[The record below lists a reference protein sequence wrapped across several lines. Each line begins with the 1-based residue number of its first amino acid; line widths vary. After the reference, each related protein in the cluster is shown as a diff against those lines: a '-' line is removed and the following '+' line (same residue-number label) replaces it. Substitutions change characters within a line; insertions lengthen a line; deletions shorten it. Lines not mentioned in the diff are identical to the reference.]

1 MDNTDPRTKV
11 RPLRTWSAFS
21 EIRHVPSEY
30 EIVTHE
36 SNYTVR
42 KHRSAAFE
50 LNPTTPANMWY
61 LTYRDKSP
69 VQVPDWHQFRDP
81 DEMTYRKYVTAQDE
95 QESMLKGVLDQ
106 YDSTAHDSEITAPW
120 LDTLAHLL
128 VPTRY
133 PVHGLQM
140 TQAYLGTI
148 APSSY
153 ITNCAAFSAADLLR
167 RGSLIAY
174 RTRQL
179 QRARP
184 DTNSLRDA
192 RRIWEADHGWQPAR
206 KALETALIAYDWA
219 ECLTAVNLVLR
230 PALDEILLGQF
241 ANVARKNND
250 DLTWL
255 LLTNLAK
262 DSARATRWS
271 CALARFAI
279 ERNPEN
285 ASSFVRWVKKWRT
298 RAEEAAGGLATLL
311 TSVSTPGQEEH
322 ATLEA
327 ARNAIAASLDAA
339 GISDSMNRTVSATE
353 NTTQASPPRHATPPL
368 SDPLIA
374 LFDRYAAVP
383 GANACRWS
391 GLTFYRFESPV
402 APHWDQTGSLTF
414 CVIVQ
419 GRQCVSINKTKQFCD
434 SANYLLINR
443 ATRLQA
449 EIVEASPARPFLS
462 MILQIPAAAVA
473 EVLVESL
480 PTLEARQ
487 PVGDNEDEEDED
499 EEDDPYVSKFDG
511 DLRDAVTRFVKTL
524 DDDSERRSLGPLFL
538 REIVFRLLRQD
549 QAPRLVSAA
558 LYGKSSR
565 KVFAAIRYMQAEYHR
580 SISIDEIA
588 REVGA
593 STSTLAHSFKEIIG
607 VSPYHFLKQL
617 RLERARVLMIRE
629 GWGVSE
635 AAARTGHASASHFVK
650 AFTGYFG
657 EAPRHYANQFRG
669 RPTLN
674 VMETTETEP

>member
-1 MDNTDPRTKV
+1 MDDTAARTKV
-11 RPLRTWSAFS
+11 RPLRTWSAFG
-21 EIRHVPSEY
+21 EIHHVPSEY

-36 SNYTVR
+36 LNYTVR
-42 KHRSAAFE
+42 KHRAAAFE

-69 VQVPDWHQFRDP
+69 VQVPEWNEFRDP
-81 DEMTYRKYVTAQDE
+81 DEMTYRKYVTGQDE
-95 QESMLKGVLDQ
+95 QESVLKGVLDQ
-106 YDSTAHDSEITAPW
+106 YESTAHDRDITARW

-128 VPTRY
+128 IPTRY

-184 DTNSLRDA
+184 DDHVLDEA
-192 RRIWEADHGWQPAR
+192 RRIWEADLGWQPAR

-230 PALDEILLGQF
+230 PALDEVLLGQL
-241 ANVARKNND
+241 ANVARQNHD

-279 ERNPEN
+279 EQNPDN
-285 ASSFVRWVKKWRT
+285 AGSFVRWVKKWRI
-298 RAEEAAGGLATLL
+298 RAEDAAGGLSTLL
-311 TSVSTPGQEEH
+311 TSVSSPAQEELT
-322 ATLEA
+322 TLEA
-327 ARNAIAASLDAA
+327 ARSAIAGSLAAA
-339 GISDSMNRTVSATE
+339 GISEDMNKTVSAAG
-353 NTTQASPPRHATPPL
+353 NTTGASSPSHMAPVL
-368 SDPLIA
+368 VDPLIA
-374 LFDRYAAVP
+374 LLEKYALEP
-383 GANACRWS
+383 GANPCRWT

-402 APHWDQTGSLTF
+402 APHWDQTGSLAF
-414 CVIVQ
+414 CVVVQ
-419 GRQCVSINKTKQFCD
+419 GRKRVTINGRKYFFD
-434 SANYLLINR
+434 PANYFVINR

-449 EIVEASPARPFLS
+449 EILEGSPARPFLS
-462 MILQIPAAAVA
+462 MILQIPAAALA
-473 EVLVESL
+473 EVLIESL
-480 PTLEARQ
+480 PALEALQ
-487 PVGDNEDEEDED
+487 SADDDEEEA
-499 EEDDPYVSKFDG
+499 YVSKFDG
-511 DLRDAVTRFVKTL
+511 DLRDAVIRFLKTL
-524 DDDSERRSLGPLFL
+524 DDDSERRLLGPLFL

-549 QAPRLVSAA
+549 QAPRLVTAA
-558 LYGKSSR
+558 LYGKTSR
-565 KVFAAIRYMQAEYHR
+565 KVFAAIRYMQAEYNR
-580 SISIDEIA
+580 SITIDDIA
-588 REVGA
+588 RSVGA

-635 AAARTGHASASHFVK
+635 AAARTGYASPSHFVK
-650 AFTGYFG
+650 AFTSYFG
-657 EAPRHYANQFRG
+657 EAPSHYANQFRG

-674 VMETTETEP
+674 VMETTETRR

>member
-1 MDNTDPRTKV
+1 MDNSASRTKV
-11 RPLRTWSAFS
+11 RPLRTWSAFG

-36 SNYTVR
+36 VNYTVR
-42 KHRSAAFE
+42 KRRAAAFE

-69 VQVPDWHQFRDP
+69 VQVPEWNEFRDP

-95 QESMLKGVLDQ
+95 QESVVKGVLDQ
-106 YDSTAHDSEITAPW
+106 YESAAHDHDITAPW
-120 LDTLAHLL
+120 LETLAHLL
-128 VPTRY
+128 IPTRY

-167 RGSLIAY
+167 RGSLVAY

-179 QRARP
+179 QLARP
-184 DTNSLRDA
+184 DVRLLGEA
-192 RRIWEADHGWQPAR
+192 RRIWEADLGWQPAR

-230 PALDEILLGQF
+230 PALDEILLGQL
-241 ANVARKNND
+241 ANVARKNRD

-279 ERNPEN
+279 ERSPDN
-285 ASSFVRWVKKWRT
+285 AGCFIRWVKKWRT
-298 RAEEAAGGLATLL
+298 RAEDAAGGLATML
-311 TSVSTPGQEEH
+311 TSVSSPGQEELT
-322 ATLEA
+322 TLEA
-327 ARNAIAASLDAA
+327 ARNAIAGVLTAA
-339 GISDSMNRTVSATE
+339 GISDDMNKTVAVAG
-353 NTTQASPPRHATPPL
+353 NTTSASSPVNTSPL
-368 SDPLIA
+368 LTDPLIA
-374 LFDRYAAVP
+374 LFDRYAEVP
-383 GANACRWS
+383 GANPCRWT
-391 GLTFYRFESPV
+391 GLTFYRFEGPV
-402 APHWDQTGSLTF
+402 APHWDQTASLAF
-414 CVIVQ
+414 CVVVQ
-419 GRQCVSINKTKQFCD
+419 GRKRVSINGRKYFFD
-434 SANYLLINR
+434 SANYFVINR

-449 EIVEASPARPFLS
+449 EIVEGSPARPFLS

-473 EVLVESL
+473 EVLIESL
-480 PTLEARQ
+480 PTLEAQ
-487 PVGDNEDEEDED
+487 HPVVDDED
-499 EEDDPYVSKFDG
+499 QAYVSKFDG
-511 DLRDAVTRFVKTL
+511 DLRDAVIRFLKTL
-524 DDDSERRSLGPLFL
+524 DDDSERRLLGPLFL
-538 REIVFRLLRQD
+538 REIVFRLLHQD

-580 SISIDEIA
+580 SIKIDEIA

-635 AAARTGHASASHFVK
+635 AAARTGYASASHFVK
-650 AFTGYFG
+650 AFTSYFG
-657 EAPRHYANQFRG
+657 EAPSHYANQFRG

-674 VMETTETEP
+674 VMETTETRTS

>member
-1 MDNTDPRTKV
+1 MDDSASRAKV
-11 RPLRTWSAFS
+11 RPLRTWSAFG
-21 EIRHVPSEY
+21 EMRRVPSEY

-36 SNYTVR
+36 VNYTVR
-42 KHRSAAFE
+42 KRRAAAFE

-69 VQVPDWHQFRDP
+69 VQVSEWNEFRDP

-95 QESMLKGVLDQ
+95 QESVVKGVLDQ
-106 YDSTAHDSEITAPW
+106 YERSGHDRAIAAPW
-120 LDTLAHLL
+120 LDMLAHLL
-128 VPTRY
+128 IPTRY

-153 ITNCAAFSAADLLR
+153 ITNCAAFAAADLLR

-179 QRARP
+179 QLARP
-184 DTNSLRDA
+184 DAHVLVEA
-192 RRIWEADHGWQPAR
+192 RRIWEVDLGWQPAR

-230 PALDEILLGQF
+230 PALDEVLLNQV
-241 ANVARKNND
+241 ANVARKNHD

-255 LLTNLAK
+255 LLTNLAR

-279 ERNPEN
+279 ERNPDN
-285 ASSFVRWVKKWRT
+285 VGSFVRWAKKWRI
-298 RAEEAAGGLATLL
+298 RAEDAAAGLATLL
-311 TSVSTPGQEEH
+311 SSPSLPSQEELT
-322 ATLEA
+322 TLEA
-327 ARNAIAASLDAA
+327 ARNAIEGSLAAA
-339 GISDSMNRTVSATE
+339 GIPEELPGTVAVPGNAAAASAP
-353 NTTQASPPRHATPPL
+353 ADPAAVRR
-368 SDPLIA
+368 DPLIG
-374 LFDRYAAVP
+374 LFEKYAPAP
-383 GANACRWS
+383 GANPCRWT
-391 GLTFYRFESPV
+391 GLTFYRFEGPV
-402 APHWDQTGSLTF
+402 APQWDQTASLTF
-414 CVIVQ
+414 CVVVQ
-419 GRQCVSINKTKQFCD
+419 GRKRVSVNGRKYFYD
-434 SANYLLINR
+434 PANYFVINR

-449 EIVEASPARPFLS
+449 EILEASPERPFLS
-462 MILQIPAAAVA
+462 MILEIPAAAVA
-473 EVLVESL
+473 EVLLESL
-480 PTLEARQ
+480 PNLESQR
-487 PVGDNEDEEDED
+487 PGDGEEEDEA
-499 EEDDPYVSKFDG
+499 YVSKFDG

-524 DDDSERRSLGPLFL
+524 DDDSERRLLGPLFL

-549 QAPRLVSAA
+549 QAPRLVTGA
-558 LYGKSSR
+558 LYGKASR

-580 SISIDEIA
+580 PITIDEIA
-588 REVGA
+588 RSVGA

-635 AAARTGHASASHFVK
+635 AAARTGYASPSHFVR
-650 AFTGYFG
+650 AFTSYFG
-657 EAPRHYANQFRG
+657 EAPSHYANQFRG
-669 RPTLN
+669 KPTLN
-674 VMETTETEP
+674 VMETTETRT

>member
-1 MDNTDPRTKV
+1 MDGTAPRTKN
-11 RPLRTWSAFS
+11 RPLRTWSAFG

-36 SNYTVR
+36 VNYTVR
-42 KHRSAAFE
+42 KRRAAAFE

-69 VQVPDWHQFRDP
+69 VQVSDWNEFRDP

-95 QESMLKGVLDQ
+95 QESVVKGVLDQ
-106 YDSTAHDSEITAPW
+106 YDRSGHDRDIAASW
-120 LDTLAHLL
+120 LDMLAYLL
-128 VPTRY
+128 IPTRY

-179 QRARP
+179 QLARP
-184 DTNSLRDA
+184 DARVLGEA
-192 RRIWEADHGWQPAR
+192 RRIWEGDPRWQPAR
-206 KALETALIAYDWA
+206 KAVETALIAYDWA

-230 PALDEILLGQF
+230 PALDEVLLNQV
-241 ANVARKNND
+241 ADVARRNHD

-255 LLTNLAK
+255 LLTNLAR

-271 CALARFAI
+271 CALARFSI
-279 ERNPEN
+279 GRNPDN
-285 ASSFVRWVKKWRT
+285 VGTLVRWAKKWRI
-298 RAEEAAGGLATLL
+298 RAEDAAAGLATLL
-311 TSVSTPGQEEH
+311 SSASVASQEELT
-322 ATLEA
+322 TLEA
-327 ARNAIAASLDAA
+327 ARNAIVGSLAAA
-339 GISDSMNRTVSATE
+339 GIPEDLPRAVAPAGATTNAATPSDSARRN
-353 NTTQASPPRHATPPL
+353 
-368 SDPLIA
+368 PLIA
-374 LFDRYAAVP
+374 LFEKYAPAP
-383 GANACRWS
+383 GANPCRWT
-391 GLTFYRFESPV
+391 GLTFYRFEGPV
-402 APHWDQTGSLTF
+402 APQWDQTASLTF
-414 CVIVQ
+414 CVVVQ
-419 GRQCVSINKTKQFCD
+419 GRKRVSIDGRKYFYD
-434 SANYLLINR
+434 PENYFVINR

-449 EIVEASPARPFLS
+449 EILEASPSHPFLA

-473 EVLVESL
+473 EVLIESL
-480 PTLEARQ
+480 PSLEAQ
-487 PVGDNEDEEDED
+487 PTVEGDEEEA
-499 EEDDPYVSKFDG
+499 YVSKFDG

-524 DDDSERRSLGPLFL
+524 GDDSERRLLGPLFL
-538 REIVFRLLRQD
+538 REIVFRLLRED
-549 QAPRLVSAA
+549 QAPRLVASA

-580 SISIDEIA
+580 PINIDEIA
-588 REVGA
+588 RSVGA
-593 STSTLAHSFKEIIG
+593 STSTLAHSFKEIMG
-607 VSPYHFLKQL
+607 VSPYQFLKQL

-635 AAARTGHASASHFVK
+635 AAARTGYASPSHFVK

-657 EAPRHYANQFRG
+657 EAPSHYANQFRG
-669 RPTLN
+669 KPTLN
-674 VMETTETEP
+674 VSETTETRP

>member
-1 MDNTDPRTKV
+1 MDNGASRAKV
-11 RPLRTWSAFS
+11 RPLRTWSAFGD
-21 EIRHVPSEY
+21 IHRVPSEY

-36 SNYTVR
+36 LNYTVR
-42 KHRSAAFE
+42 KRRAAAFE
-50 LNPTTPANMWY
+50 LNPTTPGNMWY

-69 VQVPDWHQFRDP
+69 VQVPEWNDFRDP
-81 DEMTYRKYVTAQDE
+81 DEMTYRKYVTTQDE
-95 QESMLKGVLDQ
+95 QESVVKGVLDQ
-106 YDSTAHDSEITAPW
+106 YDSTAHDRDITAHW

-128 VPTRY
+128 IPARY

-153 ITNCAAFSAADLLR
+153 ITNCAAFSAGDLLR

-179 QRARP
+179 QLARP
-184 DTNSLRDA
+184 EAHVLSEA
-192 RRIWEADHGWQPAR
+192 RRVWEADLGWQPAR

-230 PALDEILLGQF
+230 PALDEVLLGQL

-255 LLTNLAK
+255 LLMNLVK

-279 ERNPEN
+279 EKNPDN
-285 ASSFVRWVKKWRT
+285 AASFVRWVKKWRP
-298 RAEEAAGGLATLL
+298 RAEDAAGGLATLL
-311 TSVSTPGQEEH
+311 TSVSSPGQEELT
-322 ATLEA
+322 TLEA
-327 ARNAIAASLDAA
+327 ASNAISESLKAA
-339 GISDSMNRTVSATE
+339 GISESMNGTVAAAKGTAE
-353 NTTQASPPRHATPPL
+353 ASSTSNTPPSPL
-368 SDPLIA
+368 GDPLVA
-374 LFDRYAAVP
+374 LFDRYAAEP
-383 GANACRWS
+383 GANSCRWT
-391 GLTFYRFESPV
+391 GLTFYRFEGPV
-402 APHWDQTGSLTF
+402 APHWDQTGSLAF
-414 CVIVQ
+414 CVVVQ
-419 GRQCVSINKTKQFCD
+419 GRKRVSINNRKYFFD
-434 SANYLLINR
+434 PANYFVLNR

-473 EVLVESL
+473 EVLMESL
-480 PTLEARQ
+480 PTLEAQ
-487 PVGDNEDEEDED
+487 QSAVDDENEA
-499 EEDDPYVSKFDG
+499 YVSKFDG
-511 DLRDAVTRFVKTL
+511 DLRDAVLRFLKTL
-524 DDDSERRSLGPLFL
+524 DDDGERRLLGPLFL
-538 REIVFRLLRQD
+538 REIVFRLLRHE

-565 KVFAAIRYMQAEYHR
+565 KVFAAIRYMQAEYSR
-580 SISIDEIA
+580 SITIDEIA
-588 REVGA
+588 RSVGA

-635 AAARTGHASASHFVK
+635 AAARTGYASASHFVK
-650 AFTGYFG
+650 AFTSYFG
-657 EAPRHYANQFRG
+657 EAPSHYANQFRG
-669 RPTLN
+669 RATLN
-674 VMETTETEP
+674 VMDTTEPGT